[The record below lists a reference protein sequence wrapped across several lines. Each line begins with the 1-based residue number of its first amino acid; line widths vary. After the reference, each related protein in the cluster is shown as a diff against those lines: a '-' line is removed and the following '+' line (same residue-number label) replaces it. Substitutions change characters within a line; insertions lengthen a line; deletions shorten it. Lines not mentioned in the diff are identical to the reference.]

1 MDLNNSI
8 EKTDLS
14 PRCKEWLK
22 TNGSMFVR
30 QFLFYYVDVG
40 HSYEKALNRS
50 ITETGEI
57 IDEYKCRFYHVL
69 DDQDLPSEEKII
81 QMRNLLQLL

>member
-1 MDLNNSI
+1 MDLNTSI
-8 EKTDLS
+8 EATDLS
-14 PRCKEWLK
+14 PRCKGWLK
-22 TNGSMFVR
+22 TNCSMFVR

-50 ITETGEI
+50 ITETGEM

-69 DDQDLPSEEKII
+69 ENNDLPSEEKII